1 MSTGLVKGA
10 VTASVTFAV
19 AAAAMVVRPPR
30 RLGPRIRPYTATT
43 RVGLGTS
50 PDVLGRAN
58 PGPVFGEG
66 TIRRLL
72 SPMFSGPLDRLARL
86 LVLVDESE
94 LALLLRQSGL
104 YPNIEPAWRPQAYRT
119 GALGRVVAFAAGLIG
134 FALFVGSSAG
144 RVLLFGGVG
153 AAVGAFLARSRLSE
167 AVRRRRDSIRAE
179 LYTINQLVAMYTRVG
194 GGVLEAIRYVVT
206 RARGAAVDELAEVL
220 LLHERGWSFGEAI
233 ERAERLTPE
242 PEAARTYRLMAT
254 CQEQGTDLAEALLG
268 LSKDLRAVR
277 RDDLRRRA
285 AKRRILMV
293 IPVVVILAPIT
304 MLFMAA
310 PIPSIVFGG

>member
-1 MSTGLVKGA
+1 MNAGLGIGA

-30 RLGPRIRPYTATT
+30 RLGPRVRPYTAAT
-43 RVGLGTS
+43 RVGLGMS
-50 PDVLGRAN
+50 PDILGRAN

-72 SPMFSGPLDRLARL
+72 FPMLSGPLDRLARL
-86 LVLVDESE
+86 FVFVDESE

-104 YPNIEPAWRPQAYRT
+104 YPNIEQAWRPHAYRT
-119 GALGRVVAFAAGLIG
+119 GALGRVVAFAAGLSA

-144 RVLLFGGVG
+144 RVLLFGGAG

-194 GGVLEAIRYVVT
+194 GGVLEAIRYVVA
-206 RARGAAVDELAEVL
+206 RARGTAVDELAEVL
-220 LLHERGWSFGEAI
+220 LLHERGWSFGEAM

-242 PEAARTYRLMAT
+242 PEAARAYRLMAT

-310 PIPSIVFGG
+310 PIPSIIFGG